1 MSYKGRSTVL
11 QKTASGW
18 RATEVSGAGNGIIA
32 EKVYSDDSGLEL
44 GAFCEQ
50 LQSQGIARDNI
61 VLALDSDSSS
71 LRYHGVPPVPS
82 WRLELILKYEI
93 EEVAERTGDQL
104 SGGHI
109 ELQVPESESDDTLL
123 LLGMGKDHLVQPLID
138 EIGGA
143 GGRVRHAVPASM
155 GPYHVHLATAK
166 ISDDETVMLGD
177 IGDSETQVLL
187 VSGDRL
193 LFARSVRF
201 GLNQFVESVSERCS
215 VSISEAEDMT
225 AAFIDGDLVSSA
237 DSVQQCFRG
246 WLSQLSQSLGS
257 SINFCKAQLK
267 MDSVEAHRLR
277 LSGTGAELAL
287 LGGEL
292 ASSLELR
299 AELMALEGLPD
310 TSWCAAAGVG
320 ASVLDADDRV
330 VDLLPAVERQRK
342 TFREKT
348 IFLYGAIACFLL
360 TLGVQFL
367 DATVAGGRSEDA
379 KAVLQGWESKINAWT
394 RQENDARKEND
405 VLRKRESRIL
415 DEVET
420 GRFYAS
426 VLDGLRVSLPQEVS
440 VDLILLRR
448 QAGTGELGIEI
459 ELQGR
464 SDNSGR
470 RGVDA
475 IDELRGL
482 LEGIV
487 GVKRVKADL
496 QDLKS
501 GSYPFQITVS
511 PDDSMP
517 EAGTRNRN
525 RNSRP
530 RSPFGR
536 N

>member
-1 MSYKGRSTVL
+1 MAYKGRSTVL
-11 QKTASGW
+11 QKMESGW
-18 RATEVSGAGNGIIA
+18 RAVEVSAAGSGIVA
-32 EKVYSDDSGLEL
+32 EKVFSDESGLAL
-44 GAFCEQ
+44 PAFFEQ
-50 LQSQGIARDNI
+50 LQSHGFARDNV
-61 VLALDSDSSS
+61 VLALDSESSS

-109 ELQVPESESDDTLL
+109 ELQVPESESEDTLL

-138 EIGGA
+138 EIGTA
-143 GGRVRHAVPASM
+143 GGRVRHAVPTSM
-155 GPYHVHLATAK
+155 GPYHVHLATSK
-166 ISDDETVMLGD
+166 INDEETVMLGD
-177 IGDSETQVLL
+177 IGEAETQVLL

-193 LFARSVRF
+193 LFARSVRL
-201 GLNQFVESVSERCS
+201 GINQFVESVSERCS
-215 VSISEAEDMT
+215 VSVSEAEDMT
-225 AAFIDGDLVSSA
+225 SAFLDGDLVSSA
-237 DSVQQCFRG
+237 DTVQQCFRG
-246 WLSQLSQSLGS
+246 WISQLSQSLGS

-267 MDSVEAHRLR
+267 MDTVDVNRLR
-277 LSGTGAELAL
+277 LSGTGADLAN

-292 ASSLELR
+292 ASALDLKT
-299 AELMALEGLPD
+299 ELMSLEGLPD
-310 TSWCAAAGVG
+310 ISWCSMAGVG
-320 ASVLDADDRV
+320 AAVLDSDERV
-330 VDLLPAVERQRK
+330 VDLLPAVERERK

-348 IFLYGAIACFLL
+348 VFLYGAIACFLL

-367 DATVAGGRSEDA
+367 DATIAGGRADEA
-379 KAVLQGWESKINAWT
+379 KTVLQQWESKIVNWKRLEA
-394 RQENDARKEND
+394 DARSEND
-405 VLRKRESRIL
+405 VLRKREGRIL

-420 GRFYAS
+420 SRFYAS
-426 VLDGLRVSLPQEVS
+426 ILDGLRVSLPQEVS

-448 QAGTGELGIEI
+448 QAGTGELGIEV

-482 LEGIV
+482 LEGIN

-517 EAGTRNRN
+517 EAGSRKRN

>member
-1 MSYKGRSTVL
+1 MAYKGRSTVL
-11 QKTASGW
+11 QKTSSGW
-18 RATEVSGAGNGIIA
+18 RAVEVSAAGSGIVADKTIA
-32 EKVYSDDSGLEL
+32 DDSGASLSE
-44 GAFCEQ
+44 FCQQ
-50 LQSQGIARDNI
+50 LQGQGMARDNL

-109 ELQVPESESDDTLL
+109 ELQVPESESEDTLL

-138 EIGGA
+138 EIA
-143 GGRVRHAVPASM
+143 SSGGRVRHAVPASM
-155 GPYHVHLATAK
+155 GPYHVHLTTSK
-166 ISDDETVMLGD
+166 INDDETVMLGD
-177 IGDSETQVLL
+177 ISDSETQVLL

-201 GLNQFVESVSERCS
+201 GRDQFVDSIRDRCS
-215 VSISEAEDMT
+215 VNESEAEDM
-225 AAFIDGDLVSSA
+225 AQAFIDGDLVTSV
-237 DSVQQCFRG
+237 DVVQQCFRG
-246 WLSQLSQSLGS
+246 WISQLSQSLGS

-267 MDSVEAHRLR
+267 MDSVVAQRLR
-277 LSGTGAELAL
+277 LSGSGADLANI
-287 LGGEL
+287 GGEL
-292 ASSLELR
+292 AASLEIKT
-299 AELMALEGLPD
+299 ELVTLEGLPD
-310 TSWCAAAGVG
+310 SSWNCMAGIGAA
-320 ASVLDADDRV
+320 VLDSEDRV
-330 VDLLPAVERQRK
+330 VDLLPAVERERK

-348 IFLYGAIACFLL
+348 VFLYGAIACFVL

-367 DATVAGGRSEDA
+367 DATIAGGRSEEA
-379 KAVLQGWESKINAWT
+379 KAVLKEWDSKIGLWT
-394 RQENDARKEND
+394 RQEEDARKEND

-420 GRFYAS
+420 SRFYAS

-440 VDLILLRR
+440 VDLILMRR
-448 QAGTGELGIEI
+448 QSGTGELGIEI

-475 IDELRGL
+475 IDELRGV

-501 GSYPFQITVS
+501 GSYPFQMTVS

-517 EAGTRNRN
+517 ESGSRKRN